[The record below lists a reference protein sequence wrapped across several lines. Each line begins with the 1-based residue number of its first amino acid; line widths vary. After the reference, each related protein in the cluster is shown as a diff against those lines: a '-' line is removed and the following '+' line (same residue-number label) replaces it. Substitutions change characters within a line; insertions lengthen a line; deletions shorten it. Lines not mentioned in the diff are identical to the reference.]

1 MEIGD
6 RDRGETLFVGT
17 EPGRGEW
24 TRPLGPVGGNMLFAI
39 IMAGGS
45 GTRFWPKSRRDRP
58 KQLPTLHGDAT
69 MLQQTVARI
78 APLVPLDRVL
88 IVTGA
93 DQAEATRAQLP
104 DLPAENVI
112 AEPCPRDTAPCVG
125 LAAQIVARRD
135 PEATMVVMPAD
146 HVIQPAESFLAAV
159 NASLA
164 VIEADPSSLVTFGV
178 KPTRPETGY
187 GYIERG
193 ELVDTIDG
201 IAVHRVVQFR
211 EKPDRETAE
220 RFLESGG
227 FAWNAGIFLWRARTI
242 LDEIQ
247 RHRPGLG
254 EALDRVG
261 AAWDTPD
268 WTDVLNREFPKM
280 ERTPIDRAVME
291 KAANVKVLE
300 VLYDW
305 NDVGDWRALQALVPP
320 DESGNTIQGNVLPTE
335 TTNSILVSDDGGLI
349 ATLGLDDVV
358 VIQSGKAT
366 LVARKDQL
374 DKLKALVESLG
385 ERGLGSYL

>member
-1 MEIGD
+1 
-6 RDRGETLFVGT
+6 
-17 EPGRGEW
+17 
-24 TRPLGPVGGNMLFAI
+24 MLFAI

-58 KQLPTLHGDAT
+58 KQLLRLHGDAT

-135 PEATMVVMPAD
+135 PNATMIVMPAD
-146 HVIQPAESFLAAV
+146 HVIRPDLSFLTTVKAA
-159 NASLA
+159 LT

-178 KPTRPETGY
+178 KPNRPETGY

-193 ELVDTIDG
+193 ELLQTIDG
-201 IAVHRVVQFR
+201 VAAHRVVQFR
-211 EKPDRETAE
+211 EKPDRQTAE
-220 RFLESGG
+220 RFLQSGA
-227 FAWNAGIFLWRARTI
+227 FAWNSGIFIWRARTI

-247 RHRPGLG
+247 RHRPQLA

-268 WTDVLNREFPKM
+268 WAEILNREFPRM

-305 NDVGDWRALQALVPP
+305 NDVGDWRALQALIAP
-320 DESGNTIQGNVLPTE
+320 DVAGNTVQGNVLASE
-335 TTNSILVSDDGGLI
+335 TTNSIIVSDDGGLI

-358 VIQSGKAT
+358 IVQSGNAT

-385 ERGLGSYL
+385 ERGLGAYL